1 MLRVKGFRVDQHLLI
16 FLRALS
22 IFVKSAGLIP
32 LAGRFLSSSA
42 VTVTLSSHL
51 FRS

>member
-1 MLRVKGFRVDQHLLI
+1 MLKVKGFNVDRHLLI

-32 LAGRFLSSSA
+32 LAGWFLSSSA
-42 VTVTLSSHL
+42 VTVTLSNHL